1 MNKKIIIFL
10 AIALSTMAAYS
21 QELGDSDNTY
31 GDYLISA
38 SKKVISV
45 DLENAAILNVVKLL
59 SQQTGFNFIAAQS
72 IQAKNFTLYLDKTP
86 LKEAMDIIFKA
97 NNLAYDYYPQANI
110 FVIKDT
116 GAAQLEVQT
125 KTYYLKYTRI
135 YSISS
140 VSSSSSGSGSSSSAG
155 STGPAGPGSSS
166 SSGSG
171 SGSFTGGETSQIVGA
186 VQRVLSAQGKVG
198 TDPVTNSLIVT
209 DIPSQFPVI
218 EQVIASI
225 DVAMPQVMIEVEVLD
240 VSKSLVDQ
248 IGTRLGSQDS
258 DGTVSLLSYS
268 PWPRIDNAG
277 QTTLNNSL
285 SSSGGSSAGGS
296 SIAPMVGAL
305 DFSQMK
311 MALQLFSQDT
321 STRSLARPRILT
333 LNNEPAEVNLTVDE
347 VIGISQNQQGQGSAS
362 GTTTTAE
369 RAQTGVQLH
378 VTPQINS
385 ETGEITMV
393 LEVINRES
401 KASSF
406 AGFRDVEERGTKNLI
421 RLKTGETL
429 LIGGL
434 IKQEAEKIM
443 SKTPFL
449 GDIPFLGKAF
459 RYKSEKKTD
468 RELLV
473 FLTPKIV
480 QAGVSLTNGG
490 HFAGREQLDSL
501 KGRSMGLA
509 LDRVDVPGGN

>member
-10 AIALSTMAAYS
+10 AIALSAAAAYS
-21 QELGDSDNTY
+21 QELGENDNVY

-45 DLENAAILNVVKLL
+45 DLENAVLLNVVKLL
-59 SQQTGFNFIAAQS
+59 SQQTGFNFIAVQS
-72 IQAKNFTLYLDKTP
+72 IQAKTFTLYLDKTP

-116 GAAQLEVQT
+116 AAPPSEVQT

-135 YSISS
+135 YGISS
-140 VSSSSSGSGSSSSAG
+140 VSSSSSGSGSSSSA
-155 STGPAGPGSSS
+155 AGTSSSGS

-171 SGSFTGGETSQIVGA
+171 SSLGSFAGGEASQIVNA

-209 DIPSQFPVI
+209 DIPSQFSVI

-248 IGTRLGSQDS
+248 VGTRLGSQDS

-268 PWPRIDNAG
+268 PAARLTSGQINPANAATPTMG
-277 QTTLNNSL
+277 T
-285 SSSGGSSAGGS
+285 
-296 SIAPMVGAL
+296 L

-311 MALQLFSQDT
+311 IALQLFSQDT
-321 STRSLARPRILT
+321 TTRSLARPRILT

-347 VIGISQNQQGQGSAS
+347 VIGVQNNLQSAGQI
-362 GTTTTAE
+362 GTSTNTAE

-434 IKQEAEKIM
+434 IKQETEKIT

-459 RYKSEKKTD
+459 RYRNDTKTD

-480 QAGVSLTNGG
+480 QAGALLADGS
-490 HFAGREQLDSL
+490 HFACREQPNSF
-501 KGRSMGLA
+501 KSRSMSLA
-509 LDRVDVPGGN
+509 LDKTEIP